1 MTIEEREKYNTLL
14 RNNRNSH
21 LNENGKFRSLRS
33 NTAIINCE
41 VKNSNIS
48 ENLSNEDVNT
58 KDLASKNLHSYDK
71 TGRDIISFMHDLLT
85 FEFQCKKVELVLAD
99 LVT

>member
-1 MTIEEREKYNTLL
+1 MTTEEREKYNALL
-14 RNNRNSH
+14 RNNRNPH

-48 ENLSNEDVNT
+48 EKLSNEDVNT
-58 KDLASKNLHSYDK
+58 KDLTSKNLLQSYDK
-71 TGRDIISFMHDLLT
+71 TGRDIKYFMHN
-85 FEFQCKKVELVLAD
+85 F
-99 LVT
+99 